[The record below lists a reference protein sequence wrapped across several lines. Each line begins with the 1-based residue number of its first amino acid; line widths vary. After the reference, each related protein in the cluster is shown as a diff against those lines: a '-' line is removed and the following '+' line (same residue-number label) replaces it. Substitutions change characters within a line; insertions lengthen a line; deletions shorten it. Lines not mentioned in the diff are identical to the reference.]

1 MSLHEDRIRAMC
13 ITDYGLI
20 VTGPGSRD
28 GRIAVWKS
36 YLAVDYLEQKVATEI
51 KPDDTSICEEDGFEV
66 VCKKEKVQF
75 DMDRN
80 EICFIKGASN

>member
-1 MSLHEDRIRAMC
+1 MC

-36 YLAVDYLEQKVATEI
+36 YLAVDYLEQKVATEV
-51 KPDDTSICEEDGFEV
+51 KPDDTSVCEEDGFEV
-66 VCKKEKVQF
+66 VSKKEKVQF

-80 EICFIKGASN
+80 EICFIKGASINSFH

>member
-1 MSLHEDRIRAMC
+1 MC

-36 YLAVDYLEQKVATEI
+36 YLAVEQKVATEI
-51 KPDDTSICEEDGFEV
+51 KPDDTSICEEEGFEV

-80 EICFIKGASN
+80 EICLIKGASN

>member
-1 MSLHEDRIRAMC
+1 MC

-36 YLAVDYLEQKVATEI
+36 YLAVDYLGQKVATEV
-51 KPDDTSICEEDGFEV
+51 KQDDTSICEEDGFEV
-66 VCKKEKVQF
+66 VWKKEKVQF